1 MSWKRWFLTGCL
13 GLLAGLTNAQ
23 TDRPSALL
31 TLHSNHSVPSLQE
44 QTWLLELQRLLQSR
58 YYLWIAAETP
68 VLTSAPMKT
77 EASFGF
83 RMQPQA
89 EETRLEISRN
99 PADTL
104 AQYVVFCPE
113 PCAGAV
119 RTEALRALLAFVE
132 PNASELWAAALPP
145 VPEWKGIAPQRN
157 TITSTVTRS
166 NPKRKPAIQRQKT
179 SAQKKST
186 KVASPTNQSGKLEEK
201 LVARADDRPL
211 ANSAKTKTVTTPVKA
226 KPPTKKKTTPKAAK
240 KEEQLPKITARVQ
253 PSRPLFV
260 RNDSAKNSTTKSVG
274 SSGNQNQLEQF
285 RRKIAERSYNRQIW
299 QAMRNQLM
307 FFRQENSDLPK
318 PLPLRVRLQIN
329 VEGKVIGQEI
339 LETSQVPEF
348 DALVLKAAPLLE
360 LSPPDETLVREP
372 PYVVVVQVAP

>member
-13 GLLAGLTNAQ
+13 GLLAGFTNAQ

-31 TLHSNHSVPSLQE
+31 TLHSKHSVPSLQE

-99 PADTL
+99 SADAL
-104 AQYVVFCPE
+104 VQYVVFCPE

-132 PNASELWAAALPP
+132 PNARELWAAALPP

-157 TITSTVTRS
+157 TIISAVTRS

-186 KVASPTNQSGKLEEK
+186 KVASPTNQSGTLEEK

-211 ANSAKTKTVTTPVKA
+211 ANSAKTKTVATPVKA
-226 KPPTKKKTTPKAAK
+226 KPPTKKKTTPKTAK

-299 QAMRNQLM
+299 QAMRNHLM

>member
-99 PADTL
+99 SADAL
-104 AQYVVFCPE
+104 VQYVVFCPE

-132 PNASELWAAALPP
+132 PNARELWAAALPP

-157 TITSTVTRS
+157 TITSAVTRS
-166 NPKRKPAIQRQKT
+166 NPKRKPAIQRQKPA
-179 SAQKKST
+179 AQKKST
-186 KVASPTNQSGKLEEK
+186 KVASPTNQSGTLEEK

-226 KPPTKKKTTPKAAK
+226 KPPTKKKTTPKTAK

>member
-13 GLLAGLTNAQ
+13 GLLAGFTNAQ

-99 PADTL
+99 SADAL
-104 AQYVVFCPE
+104 VQYVVFCPE
-113 PCAGAV
+113 PCAGTV

-132 PNASELWAAALPP
+132 PNARELWAAALPP

-157 TITSTVTRS
+157 TITSAVTRS

-186 KVASPTNQSGKLEEK
+186 KVASPTNQSGTLEEK

-226 KPPTKKKTTPKAAK
+226 KPPTKKKTTPKTAK

>member
-13 GLLAGLTNAQ
+13 GLLAGFTNAQ

-104 AQYVVFCPE
+104 AQYVVFCLE

-132 PNASELWAAALPP
+132 PNARELWAAALPP

-157 TITSTVTRS
+157 TITSAVTRS

-186 KVASPTNQSGKLEEK
+186 KVASPTNQSGTLEEK
-201 LVARADDRPL
+201 LVARADERPL

-226 KPPTKKKTTPKAAK
+226 KPPTKKKTTPKTAK
-240 KEEQLPKITARVQ
+240 KEEQLPKITARVR

-318 PLPLRVRLQIN
+318 PLPLRVRLQID

>member
-132 PNASELWAAALPP
+132 PNARELWAAALPP

-166 NPKRKPAIQRQKT
+166 NPKRKRVIQRQKT

-186 KVASPTNQSGKLEEK
+186 KVASPTNQSGMLEEK
-201 LVARADDRPL
+201 LVARADERPL

>member
-13 GLLAGLTNAQ
+13 GLLAGFTNAQ

-113 PCAGAV
+113 PCAGTV

-132 PNASELWAAALPP
+132 PNARELWAAALPP

-157 TITSTVTRS
+157 TITSAVTRS

-186 KVASPTNQSGKLEEK
+186 KVASPTNQSGTLEEK

-226 KPPTKKKTTPKAAK
+226 KPPTKKKTTPKTAK

-318 PLPLRVRLQIN
+318 PLPLRVRLQID

>member
-13 GLLAGLTNAQ
+13 GLLAGFTNAQ

-44 QTWLLELQRLLQSR
+44 QTWLLELQRLLQNR
-58 YYLWIAAETP
+58 YYLWVAAETP

-77 EASFGF
+77 AASFGF
-83 RMQPQA
+83 HMQPQA
-89 EETRLEISRN
+89 EEMRLEISRN
-99 PADTL
+99 LADAL
-104 AQYVVFCPE
+104 VQYVVFCPE
-113 PCAGAV
+113 PCAGAG
-119 RTEALRALLAFVE
+119 RTEALRTLLAFVE
-132 PNASELWAAALPP
+132 PNASELWAASLPP
-145 VPEWKGIAPQRN
+145 IPEWKGIAPQRN
-157 TITSTVTRS
+157 TVISSVARS
-166 NPKRKPAIQRQKT
+166 NPERKPVVQRQKSST
-179 SAQKKST
+179 QKQSIEVAPADQSAT
-186 KVASPTNQSGKLEEK
+186 LEEK
-201 LVARADDRPL
+201 LVARTDDRLP
-211 ANSAKTKTVTTPVKA
+211 ANSAKTKAITPTAKA
-226 KPPTKKKTTPKAAK
+226 KPPAKKKMSRKAAK
-240 KEEQLPKITARVQ
+240 QEEKLPKITARVQ

-260 RNDSAKNSTTKSVG
+260 RNDSAENSKTKSVG
-274 SSGNQNQLEQF
+274 SSGNQNQLELF

-348 DALVLKAAPLLE
+348 DTLVLKTAPLLE

>member
-132 PNASELWAAALPP
+132 PNARELWAAALPP

-157 TITSTVTRS
+157 TITSAVTRS
-166 NPKRKPAIQRQKT
+166 NLERKPAIQRQKT
-179 SAQKKST
+179 AAQKKST
-186 KVASPTNQSGKLEEK
+186 KV
-201 LVARADDRPL
+201 
-211 ANSAKTKTVTTPVKA
+211 
-226 KPPTKKKTTPKAAK
+226 
-240 KEEQLPKITARVQ
+240 
-253 PSRPLFV
+253 
-260 RNDSAKNSTTKSVG
+260 
-274 SSGNQNQLEQF
+274 
-285 RRKIAERSYNRQIW
+285 
-299 QAMRNQLM
+299 
-307 FFRQENSDLPK
+307 
-318 PLPLRVRLQIN
+318 
-329 VEGKVIGQEI
+329 
-339 LETSQVPEF
+339 
-348 DALVLKAAPLLE
+348 
-360 LSPPDETLVREP
+360 
-372 PYVVVVQVAP
+372 

>member
-1 MSWKRWFLTGCL
+1 MAWKRWFLTGCL
-13 GLLAGLTNAQ
+13 GLLAGFTNAE

-68 VLTSAPMKT
+68 VLTSASMKT

-89 EETRLEISRN
+89 GEMRLEISRN
-99 PADTL
+99 LADAL
-104 AQYVVFCPE
+104 VQYVVFCPE
-113 PCAGAV
+113 PCAGAG
-119 RTEALRALLAFVE
+119 RTEALRTLLAFVE
-132 PNASELWAAALPP
+132 PNASELWAASLPP
-145 VPEWKGIAPQRN
+145 IPEWEGIAPQRN
-157 TITSTVTRS
+157 TVISSVARS
-166 NPKRKPAIQRQKT
+166 NPERKPAVQRQKT
-179 SAQKKST
+179 STQKQSIE
-186 KVASPTNQSGKLEEK
+186 VARPADQSVTLEEK
-201 LVARADDRPL
+201 LVARVDNLPPANSTKTKATTPL
-211 ANSAKTKTVTTPVKA
+211 AKA
-226 KPPTKKKTTPKAAK
+226 KPPAKKKTPRKAAK
-240 KEEQLPKITARVQ
+240 QEEQLPKITARVQ
-253 PSRPLFV
+253 PSRPLFI
-260 RNDSAKNSTTKSVG
+260 RNDSAENSMTKSVG

-348 DALVLKAAPLLE
+348 DALVLKSAPLLE

>member
-68 VLTSAPMKT
+68 VLTSAPMKA

-89 EETRLEISRN
+89 GETRLEISRN
-99 PADTL
+99 SADAL
-104 AQYVVFCPE
+104 VQYVVFCPE

-132 PNASELWAAALPP
+132 PNARELWAAALPP
-145 VPEWKGIAPQRN
+145 IPEWKGIAPQRN
-157 TITSTVTRS
+157 KVTSAVTRS
-166 NPKRKPAIQRQKT
+166 NPERKPAIQRQKT

-186 KVASPTNQSGKLEEK
+186 KAASPTDQSGTLEEK
-201 LVARADDRPL
+201 LVAHADDQPL
-211 ANSAKTKTVTTPVKA
+211 ANSAKTKTVITPVKA
-226 KPPTKKKTTPKAAK
+226 KPPTRKKTTPKAAK

-348 DALVLKAAPLLE
+348 DALVLKAAPLRE

>member
-13 GLLAGLTNAQ
+13 GLLAGFTNAQ

-31 TLHSNHSVPSLQE
+31 TLHSKHSVPSLQE

-99 PADTL
+99 SADAL
-104 AQYVVFCPE
+104 VQYVVFCPE
-113 PCAGAV
+113 PCAGTV

-132 PNASELWAAALPP
+132 PNARELWAAALPP

-157 TITSTVTRS
+157 TIISAVTRS

-186 KVASPTNQSGKLEEK
+186 KVASPTNQSGTLEEK

-226 KPPTKKKTTPKAAK
+226 KPPTKKKTTPKTAK

-372 PYVVVVQVAP
+372 PYVVVVRVAP